1 MRPDTPIRTVVQC
14 DFDDT
19 IVLQNM
25 NRVVL
30 ERFACGDWLSTE
42 ERYAQGGITVERSN
56 QLQWLLVNGTREE
69 IQELALSEARV
80 RQGFS
85 RFVGSCR
92 ERGVRLVVV
101 SNGLD
106 IYIEPVL
113 DRLGLSDLELYSGT
127 VDFTPEGLKVKYV
140 DPSGVETDKGFKLA
154 CQEHLRVSADC
165 MVYIGDGTSDV
176 APALRSDLVLARSTL
191 AREMEARG
199 HPFTAFETFDDVAK
213 ALTEWLGPC

>member
-30 ERFACGDWLSTE
+30 ERFACGDWLSIE
-42 ERYAQGGITVERSN
+42 DRYAQGGITVERSN
-56 QLQWLLVNGTREE
+56 QLQWLLVKGTREE
-69 IQELALSEARV
+69 IREVVLSQARV
-80 RQGFS
+80 RPGFN
-85 RFVGSCR
+85 RFAESCR
-92 ERGVRLVVV
+92 EWGVRLVVV

-154 CQEHLRVSADC
+154 CQEHLRGSADR

-176 APALRSDLVLARSTL
+176 LPALRSDLVLARSTL
-191 AREMEARG
+191 AAEMEARG
-199 HPFTAFETFDDVAK
+199 HPFIPFETFDDVVR
-213 ALTEWLGPC
+213 ALEEWQGSC